1 MHAICHLARTSI
13 FYLSVST
20 FILIQNLSRKHG
32 RISCT
37 WHLPPGK
44 LPRKGRAGDIWG
56 APSLWRD
63 KIVGKFS
70 EYSTWAASCST
81 HGVYAGSLTDVT
93 RTGQRWLFTTQAP
106 LGVAP
111 SIVELVSLKLA
122 LALMSHWNYMYSW
135 LELIVSLKLGLALML
150 SQISMKQQSCEVKA
164 EPRVARKAFDFKT
177 LQGYFEGLDN
187 RALKRKDF
195 SPKAPPSVADRA
207 FGFKTLQGLFE
218 EQGRASALKRKIST
232 AVKKWPSSEE
242 KLPQFLVS
250 SMLRKWK
257 SLLTKTTTCQLNSHW
272 NLMSPLI
279 FLVSFPDHFSP
290 KGKIGLV
297 NWPIFS
303 RLTSLK
309 Y

>member
-1 MHAICHLARTSI
+1 M
-13 FYLSVST
+13 VST
-20 FILIQNLSRKHG
+20 FILTANIPVARVADNSKFGLV
-32 RISCT
+32 SCV
-37 WHLPPGK
+37 WHLPSGK
-44 LPRKGRAGDIWG
+44 LSRQGRAGGVWG

-70 EYSTWAASCST
+70 KYSTWAASCST

-111 SIVELVSLKLA
+111 SIVELVSLKLV
-122 LALMSHWNYMYSW
+122 LALLSHWNYMYSW

-207 FGFKTLQGLFE
+207 FEFKTLQGLFE
-218 EQGRASALKRKIST
+218 EQGRASALKRKVGT

-242 KLPQFLVS
+242 KNCLSSLCQGCSGNGRVFWQKQQLVS
-250 SMLRKWK
+250 WTLIETWC
-257 SLLTKTTTCQLNSHW
+257 LLWSFLSRSQT
-272 NLMSPLI
+272 I
-279 FLVSFPDHFSP
+279 FHHREKLVWWT
-290 KGKIGLV
+290 GLFLADWHHLSI
-297 NWPIFS
+297 NDRI
-303 RLTSLK
+303 T
-309 Y
+309 